1 MTDIHAPIQAC
12 TDPRHTGARRVAL
25 GCNGPDPAEAEQPAA
40 APDAPEET
48 LAFAR
53 AFRLI
58 QRDGTALDA
67 VEFTNGRVIVMDD
80 PVWGLC
86 SGARSLDL
94 LLASGYHGARIERP
108 DEQLPARVA
117 LLEQLLAE
125 AVDLVPEGDLRDRL
139 VDALNPPATEA
150 SGE

>member
-1 MTDIHAPIQAC
+1 MTDINAPIQAC

-40 APDAPEET
+40 APDAPDAP
-48 LAFAR
+48 AFAR

-58 QRDGTALDA
+58 QRNGTAIDG

-80 PVWGLC
+80 PDWGLC
-86 SGARSLDL
+86 SGARSLEL
-94 LLASGYHGARIERP
+94 LLRSGYHGARIERP

-139 VDALNPPATEA
+139 VHALNPPAAEA

>member
-1 MTDIHAPIQAC
+1 MTDINAPIC
-12 TDPRHTGARRVAL
+12 TDPRHAGARRVAL
-25 GCNGPDPAEAEQPAA
+25 GCNGPDPADAEPAA

-53 AFRLI
+53 AFRLV
-58 QRDGTALDA
+58 QPHGTALDA

-80 PVWGLC
+80 PDWGLC

-125 AVDLVPEGDLRDRL
+125 AVDVVQEGDLRDRM